1 LNANH
6 ARAMG
11 PMPQTP
17 MGKLEARQRHHTRA
31 NPAQIFGKKALA
43 ASIAVGLVY
52 TFVGHVQL
60 YVTA

>member
-1 LNANH
+1 
-6 ARAMG
+6 
-11 PMPQTP
+11 
-17 MGKLEARQRHHTRA
+17 MGKLEALQRHHTRA